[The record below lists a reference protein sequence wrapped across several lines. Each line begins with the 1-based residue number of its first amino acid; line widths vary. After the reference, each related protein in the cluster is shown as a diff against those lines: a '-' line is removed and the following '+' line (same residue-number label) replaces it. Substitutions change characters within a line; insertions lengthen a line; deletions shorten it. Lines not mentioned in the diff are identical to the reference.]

1 MAEMLRPEDLRRIAD
16 EQETRKMEE
25 LLAQKNKAEAQQ
37 RELHDAFMR
46 WEAVRPNAME
56 LLTSA
61 VRRAAEQGQ
70 NEILVMQFPSD
81 FCVDGGRAIN
91 NFEPNWPS
99 SLQGRAKVAME
110 YYKEHLQPLGYE
122 AHAKVLSYPGGMP
135 GDIGLYLSW

>member
-91 NFEPNWPS
+91 NFEANWPS

-110 YYKEHLQPLGYE
+110 YYKEHLQPLGYQ